1 MTHETPGRK
10 RLPFLI
16 RPTFSSKEVIRMEKI
31 VHFLSRALHEIAQVI
46 LFAMMM
52 LVVLDVLGRWLF
64 NSPIKGT
71 VDLTGLLLTVT
82 IFFGIAYTHWK
93 KEHIAIDFI
102 VDKFPKRVQ
111 WAFECVINLIILV
124 FMTMVSVSLY
134 QNAQRLLQSNTL
146 SPDINVPIYIFV
158 LLAIA
163 GTVVFGLTALYY
175 VVHYAIKVVK
185 NA

>member
-1 MTHETPGRK
+1 MGK
-10 RLPFLI
+10 
-16 RPTFSSKEVIRMEKI
+16 V
-31 VHFLSRALHEIAQVI
+31 VQFLSRALHEIAQVI

-52 LVVLDVLGRWLF
+52 LIVLDVLGRWLF
-64 NSPIKGT
+64 HHPIKGT

-102 VDKFPKRVQ
+102 VDRFPKRVQ
-111 WAFECVINLIILV
+111 YAFESVINLIIFV
-124 FMTMVSVSLY
+124 FMVLISWSMY
-134 QNAQRLLQSNTL
+134 ENAQRLLRSNTL
-146 SPDINVPIYIFV
+146 SPDIGVPIYIFV
-158 LLAIA
+158 LIAIA

-185 NA
+185 KA